1 VRFAARC
8 AICLVAFVAMGGG
21 GVARARAQAQSLR
34 TQPLSAQPPD
44 IQAFVKQ
51 YVAAFN
57 AKDLARLYALNYSK
71 SGACITPATKDF
83 YEGSLAMQ
91 MRDSIP
97 ANYTVTVL
105 AVNEGNLKAIESFGR
120 FPVKPARELHIDYQ
134 QGEDSG
140 TVIVYLVKE
149 NGRWT
154 DDFPCASEQSIK
166 EFRDDAPENARLLAH
181 YKAIADGIKEPLRSE
196 LVKMLRAHETGR
208 ATDRYHEAS
217 GQDMK
222 TSMLVINA
230 LKEEGR

>member
-1 VRFAARC
+1 VRFAARGAVC
-8 AICLVAFVAMGGG
+8 AVALLVMGSGGG
-21 GVARARAQAQSLR
+21 LRAQSQSLR

-51 YVAAFN
+51 YVAAWN
-57 AKDLARLYALNYSK
+57 SKDLARLYALNYSK
-71 SGACITPATKDF
+71 SGACITPASKDF
-83 YEGSLAMQ
+83 YDGLLAAQ

-97 ANYTVTVL
+97 ANYTTTVS
-105 AVNEGNLKAIESFGR
+105 AVNEGNLKAIESLGQ

-154 DDFPCASEQSIK
+154 DDFPCASESSLK
-166 EFRDDAPENARLLAH
+166 KFHDDAAENAKLLAH
-181 YKAIADGIKEPLRSE
+181 YKALADGIKEPLRSE
-196 LVKMLRAHETGR
+196 LLKMLRAHETAN
-208 ATDRYHEAS
+208 ATDRYHAAS

>member
-1 VRFAARC
+1 MICVLVFAC
-8 AICLVAFVAMGGG
+8 CVAAFACKS
-21 GVARARAQAQSLR
+21 ARAQN
-34 TQPLSAQPPD
+34 LSAQPPD

-51 YVAAFN
+51 YVAAWN

-97 ANYTVTVL
+97 ANYKATVL
-105 AVNEGNLKAIESFGR
+105 AVDENNLKMIGSMGR
-120 FPVKPARELHIDYQ
+120 FPVHPARELHIDYQ

-140 TVIVYLVKE
+140 SVIVYLVKE

-154 DDFPCASEQSIK
+154 DDFPCASEQSMK
-166 EFRDDAPENARLLAH
+166 EFRDDAPENAKLLAH

-196 LVKMLRAHETGR
+196 LLKMLRAHETGR
-208 ATDRYHEAS
+208 ANERYHEAS

-230 LKEEGR
+230 LKEETR